1 VTEPPSNLEAER
13 ACLGGMMVN
22 ESALKGVLASGLKP
36 EHFYR
41 NAHGLVFRA
50 CARLAALNSPV
61 DSIQV
66 AGELERQ
73 GKLSE
78 AGGREGVTMLPGESA
93 TPFNAPQH
101 ALLIIEAAQY
111 RAYLSGASE
120 IVQGVEQR
128 DRERIH
134 KGIERA
140 AADLEHEAEPV
151 EPHELADEF
160 AEYMFSPDP
169 TQVYSTGFSRLDNL
183 AGGGL
188 YPGQITA
195 LIGWTSDGK
204 TTLVDGICERAR
216 EKGDRA
222 LILATEMPRRDRI
235 ARFIASKTLI
245 PWKHLMLKQL
255 SDDQKQ
261 KVMTVLDDIPYAYRD
276 IKGWNVDQVCT
287 EIAMRKPDLAVLDS
301 IHGMPYRDASELRT
315 ISRRLAATAYR
326 VGCHLLIVC
335 QLNMAR
341 ATAKDYPEPV
351 ERDIRDSGSIAYD
364 VDNIMSIYRTRDKD
378 GQREATGYLRW
389 QKVRNGIAGP
399 RLAVELVPGGYG
411 FRVLG
416 AKKKDESQ
424 RPIASAYDS

>member
-1 VTEPPSNLEAER
+1 
-13 ACLGGMMVN
+13 
-22 ESALKGVLASGLKP
+22 
-36 EHFYR
+36 
-41 NAHGLVFRA
+41 
-50 CARLAALNSPV
+50 
-61 DSIQV
+61 
-66 AGELERQ
+66 
-73 GKLSE
+73 
-78 AGGREGVTMLPGESA
+78 
-93 TPFNAPQH
+93 
-101 ALLIIEAAQY
+101 
-111 RAYLSGASE
+111 
-120 IVQGVEQR
+120 
-128 DRERIH
+128 
-134 KGIERA
+134 
-140 AADLEHEAEPV
+140 
-151 EPHELADEF
+151 
-160 AEYMFSPDP
+160 
-169 TQVYSTGFSRLDNL
+169 
-183 AGGGL
+183 
-188 YPGQITA
+188 
-195 LIGWTSDGK
+195 
-204 TTLVDGICERAR
+204 
-216 EKGDRA
+216 
-222 LILATEMPRRDRI
+222 MPRRDRI